1 MQKFLRVLMLVTSF
15 SFAAPGFA
23 ADRATPEEAVAMVKK
38 VVAYIK
44 ANGKDKAIADVNSQ
58 KMFID
63 RDLYVSIGD
72 MQGNSLAHGGNPKMV
87 GKNLMELKDVDGK
100 AFVKESNE
108 SLKSKDSNWVD
119 YKFPNPMT
127 KQIEH
132 KSMYSEKAGD
142 VVVSAGVY
150 KN

>member
-1 MQKFLRVLMLVTSF
+1 MQKFLRALMLVTSLA
-15 SFAAPGFA
+15 FAAPGFA
-23 ADRATPEEAVAMVKK
+23 SPHASKEEAVAMVKK
-38 VVAYIK
+38 VIAHIK
-44 ANGKDKAIADVNSQ
+44 AVGKEKAIADVNSQ

-87 GKNLMELKDVDGK
+87 GKNLLELKDVDGK

-108 SLKSKDSNWVD
+108 ALKTRQSNWVD
-119 YKFPNPMT
+119 YKFPNPVT

-132 KSMYSEKAGD
+132 KSMYSEKFED
-142 VVVSAGVY
+142 MVISCGVY
-150 KN
+150 KD